1 MTEVPGALH
10 GLRANHSS
18 IRFRLRFMAT
28 RAIKGSRLPEIGA
41 PRRPTTPPCRNLRT
55 KHKIQFHPAVS
66 KLLLRIISFSATR
79 PWQVIDSLKPVHRV
93 PVANVTH
100 TLSDIAAMLSK
111 TTPPPTPDGPSGE
124 PARVITVRERKL
136 VRGFVLPVFCVIGC
150 HLSSLLVLADVYPL
164 QNRNPSEPP
173 IGRLRSRLRRCSWT
187 QMRG

>member
-1 MTEVPGALH
+1 MPGALY
-10 GLRANHSS
+10 GLGEPLVDPIPIAVYGYSS
-18 IRFRLRFMAT
+18 HKRILAS
-28 RAIKGSRLPEIGA
+28 GN
-41 PRRPTTPPCRNLRT
+41 RRTSSGPTTPPCRNLKT
-55 KHKIQFHPAVS
+55 KYKIQFHPAVS

-79 PWQVIDSLKPVHRV
+79 PWQVIDSLKPVRRV

-100 TLSDIAAMLSK
+100 ALSDIAAMLSK

-164 QNRNPSEPP
+164 
-173 IGRLRSRLRRCSWT
+173 
-187 QMRG
+187 